1 MLKFDRKKK
10 KLVIPVGINPSY
22 NIDSNELY
30 NTTDANVVSGDIIS
44 GKVAYGSDGKIIGS
58 LDIEERVQESYNEGV
73 QSQKSKLESI
83 TITENGTY
91 SREDGYNNVVVN
103 VPDLNGSY
111 DEGYSDGIATQK
123 SKLESITITE
133 NGTYSR
139 EDGYNEVI
147 VDVPDL
153 NGNYD
158 EGYNE
163 GVAIGR
169 NEIIEEQSDATITP
183 QTVFKGEIGYG
194 SNNERIVGEFE
205 FAEGFDFS
213 VIGYSQADS
222 NECNNTINEDIAY
235 SKTLYDAWDPNKT
248 NASFQYKDD
257 LKLKFAPKINT
268 SNVTLMN
275 AMFSGCNILLSV
287 PLLDTSKVTDMTGLL
302 SGCYYLKSI
311 PHFDTKNVT
320 IMSQTFNYCESLTS
334 VPLLNTSKVTTMNA
348 MFSGCQELTSVPLFN
363 TSNVTDMYNLFYYC
377 KKLTS
382 VPLFD
387 TSKVTNMSGMFQV
400 CNGLT
405 SVPLFNTS
413 NVTDMKNMF
422 SDCITLENVPQFNT
436 SNVTSM
442 RNMFFNC
449 KKLTTI
455 PELYAGKVNEIAYFC
470 EYYGNI
476 LPLTNFGGLVDLGK
490 GFNKSSYSNERVLEL
505 SYCNNLTYESA
516 MNVIN
521 KVYDMNLTDVTDA
534 TIKFH
539 KNTKALLSNED
550 IAIATSKGWTIS

>member
-58 LDIEERVQESYNEGV
+58 LDIEEKVQESYNEGV

-91 SREDGYNNVVVN
+91 NKEDGYNNVVVN
-103 VPDLNGSY
+103 VADLNGSY
-111 DEGYSDGIATQK
+111 DEGY
-123 SKLESITITE
+123 
-133 NGTYSR
+133 
-139 EDGYNEVI
+139 
-147 VDVPDL
+147 
-153 NGNYD
+153 
-158 EGYNE
+158 NE
-163 GVAIGR
+163 GVAVGR

-194 SNNERIVGEFE
+194 SNNERIVGEYE
-205 FAEGFDFS
+205 FVEGFDFG
-213 VIGYSQADS
+213 VIGYSQAES
-222 NECNNTINEDIAY
+222 NDCNNTINEDIAY

-248 NASFQYKDD
+248 NASNQYYND
-257 LKLKFAPKINT
+257 LKLKFAPKIDT

-275 AMFSGCNILLSV
+275 AMFSSCNILLSV
-287 PLLDTSKVTDMTGLL
+287 PLLDTSKVSDMTALF
-302 SGCYYLKSI
+302 SGCYYLTSV
-311 PHFDTKNVT
+311 PEFDTKNVKK
-320 IMSQTFNYCESLTS
+320 MRQTFNYCQSLKNVPEFDTSNLTDMYETFSQCKSLTS
-334 VPLLNTSKVTTMNA
+334 VPFLNTSNVTNMYGTFNYCQSLKNVPEFDTSKVTDMGN
-348 MFSGCQELTSVPLFN
+348 MFQQCQSLTSVPLFN
-363 TSNVTDMYNLFYYC
+363 TSNVTSMR
-377 KKLTS
+377 
-382 VPLFD
+382 
-387 TSKVTNMSGMFQV
+387 
-400 CNGLT
+400 
-405 SVPLFNTS
+405 
-413 NVTDMKNMF
+413 NMF
-422 SDCITLENVPQFNT
+422 NDCIILENVPQFNT

-470 EYYGNI
+470 EYYGN
-476 LPLTNFGGLVDLGK
+476 LVPLTNFGGLVDLGK

-550 IAIATSKGWTIS
+550 IAIATSKGWTIQ